1 MVKVIESGYLRAEVD
16 MTDIDKPKITI
27 STVQPVV
34 VSEYHSNFDV
44 WHWGGDFAVD
54 ACGCQKRRFLGL
66 FVIKGIYIA
75 VGRESARPRGACQL
89 HFTCESCAAQWCAE
103 HWLWSVL
110 QL

>member
-54 ACGCQKRRFLGL
+54 ACGLYAEVNAAIFDERWRRR
-66 FVIKGIYIA
+66 
-75 VGRESARPRGACQL
+75 RERLLCGA
-89 HFTCESCAAQWCAE
+89 S
-103 HWLWSVL
+103 
-110 QL
+110 